1 MATGGDNSQKITMS
15 ETGGVTP
22 KRPSDK
28 TGSAYEMC
36 NREVLYHGFLCFA
49 SIAVIVTQGTVL
61 NFYIIAFYREY
72 YHQVRICRT
81 KKTN

>member
-1 MATGGDNSQKITMS
+1 MATVRDCASEKITMS
-15 ETGGVTP
+15 ESGGTP
-22 KRPSDK
+22 KRSVK

-72 YHQVRICRT
+72 YHQVLMFF
-81 KKTN
+81 